1 MVGAITFEPFVG
13 DGRPGDIAAEV
24 LQFFTLIGAPRSAA
38 WRLKPCALT
47 RSSGADGLA
56 ALGQALQAQH
66 FLPSS
71 WSECD
76 TIGARGG
83 LQRRERAIRIR
94 FGEVG
99 HALFFDEISLARQ

>member
-1 MVGAITFEPFVG
+1 MQAKAVRFDTQLLR
-13 DGRPGDIAAEV
+13 GRPG
-24 LQFFTLIGAPRSAA
+24 
-38 WRLKPCALT
+38 
-47 RSSGADGLA
+47 LA
-56 ALGQALQAQH
+56 RQALQAQH